1 MTVDHLPTSLDEAP
15 ELPDE
20 VETTETV
27 ETHAA
32 PRSTKLPKAESE
44 AEADWPQTGFGSF
57 P

>member
-20 VETTETV
+20 LEGTDTV
-27 ETHAA
+27 ESRAA
-32 PRSTKLPKAESE
+32 PISPKLPKADTE